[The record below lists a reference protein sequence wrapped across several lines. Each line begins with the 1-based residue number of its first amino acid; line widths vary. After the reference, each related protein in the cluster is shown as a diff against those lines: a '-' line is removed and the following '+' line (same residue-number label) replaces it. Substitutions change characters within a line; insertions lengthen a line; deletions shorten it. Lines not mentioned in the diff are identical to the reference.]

1 MNFSHKMIIDIP
13 ISLNIIKSISIGLN
27 CKLTEQDLR
36 QIFLING
43 INEIEI
49 KKSKLSLYWY

>member
-49 KKSKLSLYWY
+49 KKSKLSLY